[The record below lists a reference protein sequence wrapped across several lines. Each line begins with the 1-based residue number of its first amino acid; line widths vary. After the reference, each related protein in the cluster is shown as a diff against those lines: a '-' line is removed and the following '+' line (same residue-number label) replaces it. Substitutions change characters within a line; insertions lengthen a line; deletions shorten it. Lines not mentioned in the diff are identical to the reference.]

1 MKFVRIMQASAIV
14 AAGAIS
20 SINASAEETAAPAAT
35 PAPAAPAA
43 PSYTDEQV
51 FEAFGYLVG
60 QRIGIADFE
69 LTAGEKAAALKGL
82 EAAFSGEK
90 GKFSPETFGPEIQR
104 VLGGRQKAAQ
114 AKASAKAEGES
125 AAFFADLKKNP
136 KILST
141 PSGLYYEV
149 IQAGSGEKPKPTDT
163 VKVHYTGKLIDGT
176 KFDSS
181 VDRGEPAEF
190 PLNGVIPGWTEGLQL
205 VGVGGKL
212 KLYIPSKL
220 GYGEQGAGG
229 SIPPNATLIFDI
241 ELLEIK
247 APAAPAPTTE
257 SATTPPIPVATP
269 SPVPVRSLAN
279 PRQKT
284 PPRKR
289 GGLFCRPAHR
299 ASPWSVTEF
308 GEFPIAL

>member
-1 MKFVRIMQASAIV
+1 MKLVRIMQASAI
-14 AAGAIS
+14 AAVGAIS
-20 SINASAEETAAPAAT
+20 SINASAEEAAAPVAASAAPAAST
-35 PAPAAPAA
+35 
-43 PSYTDEQV
+43 YTDEQV

-60 QRIGIADFE
+60 QRIGIAEFE

-104 VLGGRQKAAQ
+104 VLGGRQQAAQ

-125 AAFFADLKKNP
+125 AAFFEGLKKNP
-136 KILST
+136 KVLST

-149 IQAGSGEKPKPTDT
+149 IQEGTGAKPKPEDT
-163 VKVHYTGKLIDGT
+163 VKVHYTGKLVDGT

-220 GYGEQGAGG
+220 GYGAQGAGG
-229 SIPPNATLIFDI
+229 SIPPNATLVFDV

-247 APAAPAPTTE
+247 PAAAAAPATEAAPAAPE
-257 SATTPPIPVATP
+257 M
-269 SPVPVRSLAN
+269 
-279 PRQKT
+279 K
-284 PPRKR
+284 
-289 GGLFCRPAHR
+289 
-299 ASPWSVTEF
+299 
-308 GEFPIAL
+308 